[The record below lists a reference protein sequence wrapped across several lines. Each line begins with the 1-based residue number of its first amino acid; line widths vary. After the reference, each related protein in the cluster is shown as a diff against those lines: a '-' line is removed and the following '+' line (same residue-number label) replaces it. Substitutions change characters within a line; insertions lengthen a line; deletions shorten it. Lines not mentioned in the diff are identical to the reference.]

1 MNNNRSRAEN
11 AGRRWRKSSF
21 SMSNGDCVEVACLA
35 GCHVCVRDSKT
46 ISGPFLRFSP
56 EAWKEFVRDIRLT
69 WRRR

>member
-1 MNNNRSRAEN
+1 
-11 AGRRWRKSSF
+11 
-21 SMSNGDCVEVACLA
+21 MSNGNCVRGGQCLA

-56 EAWKEFVRDIRLT
+56 EAWKEFVRNIRLT